1 MHSVSVNLEPAQY
14 LAGWRPE
21 AGSLFVPAVS
31 GARVGDHVA
40 VRVGIYGQA
49 IRATVHGKV
58 AAVRRVGRPALPPG
72 VELSLDRASLPAA
85 GFLAMAARGE
95 PVSFHERP
103 PRFAVAL
110 PITAVHGGARVATT
124 TLNVSDGGCAL
135 RWPGAAL
142 PQAGEVV
149 TLRAGRGLL
158 APAVSGVVCWSHP
171 GGAVER
177 SVGLR
182 LVAEGRAGRAWRAR
196 VAGAS
201 RGSGQPG

>member
-1 MHSVSVNLEPAQY
+1 MRSVSVNLEPAQY

-40 VRVGIYGQA
+40 ARVGIYGQA

-72 VELSLDRASLPAA
+72 VELALDPASLPAA
-85 GFLAMAARGE
+85 GFLARAARGE
-95 PVSFHERP
+95 PVTFQERS

-110 PITAVHGGARVATT
+110 EITALHGGARVATT
-124 TLNVSDGGCAL
+124 TLNLSEGGCAV
-135 RWPGAAL
+135 RWPGPL
-142 PQAGEVV
+142 PQVGEVV
-149 TLRAGRGLL
+149 TLRVGRGLL
-158 APAVSGVVCWSHP
+158 APAVPGVVCWTQP
-171 GGAVER
+171 GEAAER

-182 LVAEGRAGRAWRAR
+182 LVGEGRAGRAWRAR
-196 VAGAS
+196 VAAAS
-201 RGSGQPG
+201 RGSGQPA